1 MSVKESKILLKKE
14 TVTVKEAN
22 VTIQKLLDTF
32 TTAMGKC
39 LDEYYIYIEQP
50 SLQVDNYDNEVSIR
64 LEESRSS
71 IDDITSDVE
80 EIFEEL
86 MDKLIEDENS
96 EPEEPEE
103 EGENGQL

>member
-39 LDEYYIYIEQP
+39 LD
-50 SLQVDNYDNEVSIR
+50 
-64 LEESRSS
+64 
-71 IDDITSDVE
+71 
-80 EIFEEL
+80 
-86 MDKLIEDENS
+86 
-96 EPEEPEE
+96 
-103 EGENGQL
+103 

>member
-32 TTAMGKC
+32 TTSMSRC
-39 LDEYYIYIEQP
+39 LDEYYIYRDKP
-50 SLQVDNYDNEVSIR
+50 SLETDTYDNEVTVR
-64 LEESRSS
+64 LEDNLSS
-71 IDDITSDVE
+71 VEDIITDVE

-86 MDKLIEDENS
+86 MDKLIEDENNK
-96 EPEEPEE
+96 PKE
-103 EGENGQL
+103 EGENGRL